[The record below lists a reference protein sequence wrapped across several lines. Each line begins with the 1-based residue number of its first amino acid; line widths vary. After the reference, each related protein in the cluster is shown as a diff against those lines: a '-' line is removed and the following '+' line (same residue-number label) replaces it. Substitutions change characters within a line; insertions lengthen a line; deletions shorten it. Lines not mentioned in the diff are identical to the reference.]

1 MFIRQLLATALLG
14 ASLLA
19 APVVAQTYPAKP
31 IRLVVPYATGGV
43 TDVISRA
50 IANKMS
56 ENLKQ
61 TIVVEN
67 RTGAGGN
74 IGTEFV
80 SKATP
85 DGYTLGIGTNG
96 PLAANKTLYAKLPYD
111 PEKDFTP
118 ITVLFTVPY
127 ALVVHPS
134 LGVDTVAGLIALL
147 QANPGKYSFAHGG
160 VGTAAHFAGQRFVS
174 MARVQAAGIGYK
186 GENPAVSD
194 MLGGHVPIGVA
205 SFSSLMPHIKS
216 GALKAVAVTSRQR
229 STLLPSTPTLAESGL
244 PGYEV
249 EPWFGLV
256 GPAGISA
263 DVVQRLHAAALASL
277 RSPEVANA
285 VSGIGGSVVGNSPV
299 DFGAF
304 IRTEIPRWGAMVKEA
319 GVKPE

>member
-19 APVVAQTYPAKP
+19 SPVVAQTYPAKP

-74 IGTEFV
+74 IGTELV

-134 LGVDTVAGLIALL
+134 LNVDNVAGLIALL

-174 MARVQAAGIGYK
+174 MAKVQAAGIGYK
-186 GENPAVSD
+186 GESPAVND

-216 GALKAVAVTSRQR
+216 GALKAVAVTSSRR
-229 STLLPSTPTLAESGL
+229 STLLPSTPTLAEAGL
-244 PGYEV
+244 AGYEV

-256 GPAGISA
+256 GPAGMSV